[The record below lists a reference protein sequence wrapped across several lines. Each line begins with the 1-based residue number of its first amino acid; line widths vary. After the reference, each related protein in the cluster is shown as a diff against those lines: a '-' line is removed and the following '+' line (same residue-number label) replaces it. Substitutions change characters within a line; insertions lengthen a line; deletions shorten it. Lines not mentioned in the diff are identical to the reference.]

1 MPDAAF
7 FIDLVLALVSVELVA
22 LALWRQ
28 QTGKGPSIAKLAPN
42 LAAGACLL
50 MVARSALYDQPE
62 MMLAWLAAAGV
73 AHMIDLIQRFR

>member
-1 MPDAAF
+1 MPDAIF

-50 MVARSALYDQPE
+50 MVARSALNDQGE
-62 MMLAWLAAAGV
+62 MILVWLAAAGL
-73 AHMIDLIQRFR
+73 AHVIDLVQRFR

>member
-7 FIDLVLALVSVELVA
+7 FIDLVLALVSVEFVA

-28 QTGKGPSIAKLAPN
+28 QTGKGPSLGKLAPN

-50 MVARSALYDQPE
+50 MVARSALNDQSE
-62 MMLAWLAAAGV
+62 MMLVWLACAGI
-73 AHMIDLIQRFR
+73 AHSIDLVQRFR

>member
-7 FIDLVLALVSVELVA
+7 FIDLVLALVSMEFVA

-28 QTGKGPSIAKLAPN
+28 QTGKGPSISKLAPN

-50 MVARSALYDQPE
+50 MTARAALSDQSE
-62 MMLAWLAAAGV
+62 MILVWLAAAGA
-73 AHMIDLIQRFR
+73 AHTIDLIQRFR